1 LDGRWQGVCC
11 LAPGLRRGLAS
22 KPLKISIPPA
32 ESSPDSTRLASWF
45 FKPGSA
51 GGCPGS
57 EVQGVRIE
65 WRGGSVRLSGFPGVG

>member
-1 LDGRWQGVCC
+1 MAEGDASEGLLSR
-11 LAPGLRRGLAS
+11 LGLRRGLAS

-65 WRGGSVRLSGFPGVG
+65 WRGGSSV